1 MFFKNKIGF
10 IQGRLSPII
19 DNKIQIF
26 PSLHWK
32 DEYKKSKKIGLNLLE
47 WTLDEET
54 FDSNPLLTKVGREEI
69 KKYNEDYDISIPSLT
84 CDYAMQNP
92 FWKLEGEVSNKII
105 YNFLKII
112 ESCEILGVNIIV
124 VPLVDNGSI
133 KSLKQEE
140 FLIKFFSKIS
150 QILIDSNILIAF
162 ESDYNPY
169 ELQRFINNFDK
180 NIGINFDMGNSASN
194 GYDPTTEILALGAR
208 IINVHVKDRLLNGTT
223 VPLNEGNCDF
233 IKVFKSLKEIN
244 YKNNYILQ
252 TARAIDQN
260 HEKVLND
267 YVNMTLEWL
276 ENA

>member
-1 MFFKNKIGF
+1 MGDGMEYVIRILDRKGKLKNGRFIFSLECVLDENKIFKKLLKENNLG
-10 IQGRLSPII
+10 
-19 DNKIQIF
+19 QIF
-26 PSLHWK
+26 LESF
-32 DEYKKSKKIGLNLLE
+32 LNK
-47 WTLDEET
+47 TT
-54 FDSNPLLTKVGREEI
+54 
-69 KKYNEDYDISIPSLT
+69 
-84 CDYAMQNP
+84 
-92 FWKLEGEVSNKII
+92 
-105 YNFLKII
+105 
-112 ESCEILGVNIIV
+112 
-124 VPLVDNGSI
+124 

-162 ESDYNPY
+162 ESDYNPD
-169 ELQRFINNFDK
+169 ELLRFISNFDK

-194 GYDPTTEILALGAR
+194 GYDPTTEISALGAR

>member
-1 MFFKNKIGF
+1 MSFKNNIGF

-19 DNKIQIF
+19 DNKIQVF

-32 DEYKKSKKIGLNLLE
+32 DEYKKSKKIGLNLIE

-54 FDSNPLLTKVGREEI
+54 FDSNPLLTTPGRNEI
-69 KKYNEDYDISIPSLT
+69 KKYNNDYDISIPSLT
-84 CDYAMQNP
+84 CDYVMQNP
-92 FWKLEGEVSNKII
+92 FWKMEGELSNKII
-105 YNFLKII
+105 YNFSKII
-112 ESCEILGVNIIV
+112 ESCKILGVNIIV
-124 VPLVDNGSI
+124 VPLVDKGRVESP
-133 KSLKQEE
+133 KQEE

-150 QILIDSNILIAF
+150 PDLIESNTHIAF
-162 ESDYNPY
+162 ESDYCPE
-169 ELQRFINNFDK
+169 ELKRFIANFDK

-194 GYDPTTEILALGAR
+194 GYDPTTEISVIGSR

-233 IKVFKSLKEIN
+233 IKVFKNLKKIN

-252 TARAIDQN
+252 TARAIDEN
-260 HEKVLND
+260 HEKVLNN
-267 YVNMTLEWL
+267 YVNMTLDWL